1 MEQLQHLGTRAAPP
15 PRQWYIYYAAAP
27 VPGSPFTG
35 QRTGVL
41 ECDTPLGDYRDR
53 GMLYTGD
60 NPDGKT
66 DNIWAIDMT
75 IFEHR
80 GELYAVWSGWER
92 QRDTDA
98 TDQLLYIAR
107 MESPTRIGPRILLSR
122 PDQPWEQGDHIALQE
137 GPSALRHGDDLFI
150 VYSTRGSWSR
160 HYKLGQLRLRTPDS
174 DPLNPASWIKSGP
187 IFTGNDRIHGV
198 GHASFTTSPDGNEYW
213 IYYHS
218 KKIRYTTGGATY
230 ACNASTSTPRATPAS
245 ESPQSRGPTPCP
257 RGHPNTR
264 TDMSELYD
272 IFREHP
278 HISTDTR
285 NIGADSI
292 FFALRGATFDG
303 NRFAAEALDKG
314 AAYAVVDD
322 PAAVTDERMVL
333 VGDTLGAL
341 QELARE
347 HRRRLAIPILAI
359 SGSNGKTTT
368 KELVSR
374 VLAERFE
381 VYATRGNLN
390 NHIGVPLTLL
400 AMTRDTQFG
409 VVEMGASA
417 CGEIALLASIAEPN
431 YGILTNI
438 GRAHLEG
445 FGGPEGVRRG
455 KGELF
460 DYLAANGGRA
470 FVPREDEM
478 LTNMAAERDG
488 LAAEYYSITLAEDL
502 ENHLEGH
509 YNRFNIAAAVAVGRY
524 FDVADERIRH
534 AVGSYVPD
542 NNRSQ
547 RTETGRNTLIVDCYN
562 ANPSSMRASV
572 ANFLAEP
579 PGMRTRRLLILGDML
594 ELGAWS
600 AEEHAAVIRLAAQ
613 APQTEVMLVGQ
624 EFAKARAD
632 MEPQPARITLFA
644 DREHLIAAL
653 RTHPVDNA
661 LVLIKGSRG
670 IGLEKAVG
678 EL

>member
-1 MEQLQHLGTRAAPP
+1 MDIQRL
-15 PRQWYIYYAAAP
+15 YAA
-27 VPGSPFTG
+27 FK
-35 QRTGVL
+35 
-41 ECDTPLGDYRDR
+41 ECGRVT
-53 GMLYTGD
+53 
-60 NPDGKT
+60 T
-66 DNIWAIDMT
+66 DSRAISG
-75 IFEHR
+75 
-80 GELYAVWSGWER
+80 GELFF
-92 QRDTDA
+92 
-98 TDQLLYIAR
+98 
-107 MESPTRIGPRILLSR
+107 
-122 PDQPWEQGDHIALQE
+122 ALKGE
-137 GPSALRHGDDLFI
+137 NF
-150 VYSTRGSWSR
+150 
-160 HYKLGQLRLRTPDS
+160 
-174 DPLNPASWIKSGP
+174 
-187 IFTGNDRIHGV
+187 
-198 GHASFTTSPDGNEYW
+198 DGNEYAL
-213 IYYHS
+213 
-218 KKIRYTTGGATY
+218 KALEAGA
-230 ACNASTSTPRATPAS
+230 R
-245 ESPQSRGPTPCP
+245 
-257 RGHPNTR
+257 
-264 TDMSELYD
+264 
-272 IFREHP
+272 
-278 HISTDTR
+278 
-285 NIGADSI
+285 
-292 FFALRGATFDG
+292 
-303 NRFAAEALDKG
+303 
-314 AAYAVVDD
+314 YAVVDEK
-322 PAAVTDERMVL
+322 AAVAASVDPQLIAVP
-333 VGDTLGAL
+333 DTLAAL
-341 QELARE
+341 QALARH
-347 HRRRLAIPILAI
+347 HRENTFVDGRRLTVIGLT
-359 SGSNGKTTT
+359 GTNGKTTT

-470 FVPREDEM
+470 FVPREDET

-488 LAAEYYSITLAEDL
+488 LAAEYYSITLAEGL

-579 PGMRTRRLLILGDML
+579 PGTRTRRLLILGDML

-613 APQTEVMLVGQ
+613 APQTEVMLVGT
-624 EFAKARAD
+624 EFARAHAG

-653 RTHPVDNA
+653 RAHPVDNA

>member
-1 MEQLQHLGTRAAPP
+1 
-15 PRQWYIYYAAAP
+15 
-27 VPGSPFTG
+27 
-35 QRTGVL
+35 
-41 ECDTPLGDYRDR
+41 
-53 GMLYTGD
+53 
-60 NPDGKT
+60 
-66 DNIWAIDMT
+66 
-75 IFEHR
+75 
-80 GELYAVWSGWER
+80 
-92 QRDTDA
+92 
-98 TDQLLYIAR
+98 
-107 MESPTRIGPRILLSR
+107 
-122 PDQPWEQGDHIALQE
+122 
-137 GPSALRHGDDLFI
+137 
-150 VYSTRGSWSR
+150 
-160 HYKLGQLRLRTPDS
+160 
-174 DPLNPASWIKSGP
+174 
-187 IFTGNDRIHGV
+187 
-198 GHASFTTSPDGNEYW
+198 
-213 IYYHS
+213 
-218 KKIRYTTGGATY
+218 
-230 ACNASTSTPRATPAS
+230 
-245 ESPQSRGPTPCP
+245 
-257 RGHPNTR
+257 
-264 TDMSELYD
+264 MSELYD

-322 PAAVTDERMVL
+322 PAAVTDDRMVL

-400 AMTRDTQFG
+400 AMTRDTRFG

-579 PGMRTRRLLILGDML
+579 PGTRTRRLLILGDML

-613 APQTEVMLVGQ
+613 APQTEVMLVGT
-624 EFAKARAD
+624 EFARAHAG

-653 RTHPVDNA
+653 RAHPVDNA